1 MDDLN
6 HRTSLFVIA
15 ICQNVG
21 IESLCLYTVKS
32 NLVYHCISASSS
44 FDRPNR
50 QGEVPG
56 FLHPVEVVH
65 PHYYKYVHN
74 CKYSLLL
81 LVEIEWLSFLSFC
94 PVMDIDASAR
104 QLVDSFL

>member
-32 NLVYHCISASSS
+32 NLVSHCISASSS
-44 FDRPNR
+44 SDRPNR

-65 PHYYKYVHN
+65 PHHYKYVHN